1 MQVVF
6 FFVLIALFTALTPGI
21 LVSLPPKGSKLTVA
35 ITHGFVFAVVF
46 SLFYYTL
53 ISLSHKV
60 GKFTGLEGMS
70 NQPPKN
76 KKPKTATPS
85 VPFPKMS

>member
-1 MQVVF
+1 MKVVF
-6 FFVLIALFTALTPGI
+6 FFVLVALFTVLTPGI

-35 ITHGFVFAVVF
+35 ITHGFVFAIVF

-53 ISLSHKV
+53 MSLSHKI
-60 GKFTGLEGMS
+60 GQFTGLEGMHNPS
-70 NQPPKN
+70 QKN

-85 VPFPKMS
+85 IPVPKMS